1 MQSSPDPIDQIFEN
15 LKSKA
20 CAKQAAFKTVLDVFN
35 QLRQEAISIV
45 ELLKEKM
52 QHINE
57 DVPIS
62 VIEKNDLEFHINV
75 GSDTLVFNL
84 PTNIVTF
91 GNDYAVMKNDYIQQ
105 SDDRKFFGQIMVY
118 NFLADTIKY
127 NRLED
132 PGYLIAR
139 IIVNKEKHFYVEGV
153 QQLNFLF
160 TDIENNLISPEWIRL
175 LIEKCIFASIDMD
188 LIGPNY
194 PEIQNTTL
202 LTKLKSEKP
211 MGHGKKVGFQMNYM
225 NDIQA

>member
-1 MQSSPDPIDQIFEN
+1 MQSAPDPIDQIFEN

-20 CAKQAAFKTVLDVFN
+20 CAKQAAFQTVLEVFN

-45 ELLKEKM
+45 EELKEKM
-52 QHINE
+52 KTIN
-57 DVPIS
+57 DDIVIS
-62 VIEKNDLEFHINV
+62 VVEKNELEFQLNV
-75 GSDTLVFNL
+75 GSDTLVFSL

-91 GNDYAVMKNDYIQQ
+91 GNDYAVMKNDYIQENP
-105 SDDRKFFGQIMVY
+105 DRKFFGQIMVY

-160 TDIENNLISPEWIRL
+160 TDIENNKISPDWIKL

-202 LTKLKSEKP
+202 LIKLKSEKP
-211 MGHGKKVGFQMNYM
+211 MGNGKKLGFQMNYM